1 MDVGLK
7 KIPIKIIETTAPNGK
22 KAKDI
27 MLDVYDYYEI
37 SGNVSEKIHDF
48 KQNYFAIVKKAI
60 NIMPKNK
67 SKRKPSHFWE
77 IGKSLVDFSK
87 STENEFEITN
97 FTQAV
102 IRDFGLYN
110 RGVVGDTLLFGN
122 NFRRE
127 EVSDL
132 VSMSHYREIIQK
144 VNLLRDLGVFEK
156 EKNRLLMLVKNNNL
170 PTHKE
175 YRNQLNKLTEEVKRK
190 PRKAI

>member
-1 MDVGLK
+1 LK
-7 KIPIKIIETTAPNGK
+7 KIPVKIVEITSPSGK
-22 KAKDI
+22 KAKDV

-37 SGNVSEKIHDF
+37 TGNVQEKIRGF
-48 KQNYFAIVKKAI
+48 KEKYFATVDQARKL
-60 NIMPKNK
+60 MPKE
-67 SKRKPSHFWE
+67 KRERKASHFWE
-77 IGKSLVDFSK
+77 IGKLLVDFSK

-122 NFRRE
+122 NFRRDD
-127 EVSDL
+127 VSDL

-144 VNLLRDLGVFEK
+144 VNLLRDLAVFEK
-156 EKNRLLMLVKNNNL
+156 EKKRLLMLVKNNNL

-190 PRKAI
+190 PRKVI